1 MKYKRKFISIM
12 FNLRKLA
19 KFLLILI
26 LICISTK
33 IIMSFV
39 HRNHVVILFSIL
51 LTLNYVVCFIALAR
65 PSSKTLKSGSKAYF
79 PILNFKEDA
88 VKD

>member
-1 MKYKRKFISIM
+1 
-12 FNLRKLA
+12 
-19 KFLLILI
+19 
-26 LICISTK
+26 
-33 IIMSFV
+33 MSFV